1 MSKLLIKN
9 LDNFQGQKNLKSFKN
24 YFEGWYFKITNGKD
38 TMAFI
43 PGMSIN
49 NQKKKAF
56 IQVITNID
64 SYYIEYDINEFSYER
79 DRFRIRIGNNI
90 FSKDKI
96 YLDIRDKKTNLKVK
110 GSINYSN
117 HKDVKTNIMG
127 PFIYV
132 PFMECNH
139 AVISMNNT
147 VNGMIKINHHKK
159 VFNNGK
165 GYIEKDWG
173 VSFPKKYIW
182 LQGNDFRKK
191 NTSFMLSIATVPFKI
206 LNIKGLICNLVI
218 DEEEY
223 RFATYNG
230 TKILNSKITDND
242 LEIILKKGD
251 YKLKINAIIEDG
263 HTLLAPIKGR
273 MNKEINESI
282 QGNIEVTLTQN
293 DEVIYMDK
301 SNNCGIEIVL

>member
-24 YFEGWYFKITNGKD
+24 YFEGWYFKITNVKD

-43 PGMSIN
+43 PGISIN

-79 DRFRIRIGNNI
+79 DKFRIRIGNNL
-90 FSKDKI
+90 FSKNKI
-96 YLDIRDKKTNLKVK
+96 HLDIKDKKTNLKIK

-117 HKDVKTNIMG
+117 HKNIKTNIMG

-139 AVISMNNT
+139 AVISMNNN
-147 VNGMIKINHHKK
+147 VNGVIKINHHKK
-159 VFNNGK
+159 IFNNGK

-173 VSFPKKYIW
+173 ISFPKKYIW
-182 LQGNDFRKK
+182 LQGNDFQDR

-206 LNIKGLICNLVI
+206 FKIKGLICNLVI
-218 DEEEY
+218 DEKEY

-230 TKILNSKITDND
+230 TKILKSKISDND
-242 LEIILKKGD
+242 IEIILKRGD
-251 YKLKINAIIEDG
+251 YKLKINAII
-263 HTLLAPIKGR
+263 
-273 MNKEINESI
+273 
-282 QGNIEVTLTQN
+282 
-293 DEVIYMDK
+293 
-301 SNNCGIEIVL
+301 